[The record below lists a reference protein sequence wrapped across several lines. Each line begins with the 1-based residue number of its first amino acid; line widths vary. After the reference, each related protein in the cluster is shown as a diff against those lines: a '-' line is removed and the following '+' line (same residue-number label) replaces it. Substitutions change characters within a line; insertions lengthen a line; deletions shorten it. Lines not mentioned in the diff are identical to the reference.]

1 MQDLYSITSKKAN
14 DLLKSSVNP
23 YSLCSHSHF
32 CLLSC
37 LYWTL
42 NLISISFPGVRLSD
56 QDVTD
61 RKFSPLPLTF
71 PDCSRYI
78 WQKLKS
84 DEEEDFTTA
93 NRRQTLSSLNAIWLH
108 SHRSPTSSP
117 QPCCPVPFPPS
128 PTPLL
133 SPPPLNLCVSYTE
146 WFNDPSVLLFHSG
159 VALSASVFK

>member
-1 MQDLYSITSKKAN
+1 MWAKLMQDLYSITSKKAN
-14 DLLKSSVNP
+14 DLLKTSVNP

-61 RKFSPLPLTF
+61 MKFSPLPLTF
-71 PDCSRYI
+71 PNCSRYI

-84 DEEEDFTTA
+84 DGRGGFYHSQQTSDSLLPKCHLTTHSQIS
-93 NRRQTLSSLNAIWLH
+93 NLQPPTTLPSPISPI
-108 SHRSPTSSP
+108 SHSSP
-117 QPCCPVPFPPS
+117 FS
-128 PTPLL
+128 TTPKSMRFLHRM
-133 SPPPLNLCVSYTE
+133 V
-146 WFNDPSVLLFHSG
+146 
-159 VALSASVFK
+159 